1 MYNRTNSPCV
11 HILQHIICTHTHT
24 SGVYKYTQYSVY
36 PVCIVGRAT
45 SSLFGFSSPSILSVW
60 SISHIGFLLWF
71 VAAYY
76 EPRLAN
82 FKYIIKNL
90 CSTSSISLL
99 VSGNQVWHLSLL
111 EIQSY
116 SFNIIYHLVFA
127 GFTIHWTTPPKTNNP
142 PLQDSGSWKQHDI
155 LSRFF
160 IINNNNYAEF
170 QLV

>member
-11 HILQHIICTHTHT
+11 HILQHIICTHTH
-24 SGVYKYTQYSVY
+24 KRCIQIYTIF
-36 PVCIVGRAT
+36 CIPCVHRWE
-45 SSLFGFSSPSILSVW
+45 SNFLFVWFLLAFHFVRLVDLSHW
-60 SISHIGFLLWF
+60 FLLWF